1 MKELI
6 PGVII
11 LIWFQVENYLMLSE
25 YENNL
30 VAEMPMIL
38 DRKGRKWS
46 LARGNVR
53 TVGIGGVALT
63 TDQPIEHDNGVSQ
76 MASLNSYGRV
86 PKWKH
91 TPQHT
96 ANSRLITVIDEASV

>member
-1 MKELI
+1 
-6 PGVII
+6 
-11 LIWFQVENYLMLSE
+11 MLSE

-53 TVGIGGVALT
+53 TVGIGGVALASEQST
-63 TDQPIEHDNGVSQ
+63 VNDNCISQ
-76 MASLNSYGRV
+76 IPSLNSYGRP
-86 PKWKH
+86 PKWKN